1 MHLGEKLR
9 LARQEA
15 GLSQRELCGDRITRN
30 MLSQIE
36 NGSASPSVSTLRFL
50 AQRLGKPVSFF
61 LEEDGAVSCNL
72 ETMELARKAWDRRD
86 FAQAAQALRDFREP
100 DPVFQR
106 EWELLRLLTALAL
119 AEQALEEKREPYA
132 RELLEQAEA
141 LLDRMAYALPELHR
155 RSVLLR
161 ARLRDAKP
169 GELVR
174 RLPSLDEE
182 LFLRA
187 QAALA
192 EGRPER
198 CAQLLDAARNREN
211 PDWYILRGR
220 AYLSQEAY
228 RQAARCFHAAE
239 NADPRE
245 AVPLLE
251 QCYRELGD
259 YQLAYRYACAAREF
273 LGNSG

>member
-72 ETMELARKAWDRRD
+72 ETMELARKAWDRGD

-119 AEQALEEKREPYA
+119 AEQALEENREPYA

-161 ARLRDAKP
+161 AQLRDAKP

-245 AVPLLE
+245 TVPLLE

>member
-72 ETMELARKAWDRRD
+72 ETMELARKAWDRGD

-161 ARLRDAKP
+161 AQLRDAKP

-192 EGRPER
+192 EGMPER

-245 AVPLLE
+245 TVPLLE